1 MYIAALYIYI
11 LFLVFIGVL
20 FVVMITR
27 FMAGKFNILWPIC
40 VLCYALPII
49 CQTFFG
55 QIFLMLISIF
65 KCWSENI
72 LYYGATAECHPN
84 NFYYITLP
92 ICCIGLIIQIILSYV
107 TISLYYQA
115 DFISE
120 AGNVLKKTN
129 PIPDI
134 TFFINKIIIITTFV
148 FDKGKTS
155 EHWPILIILSITTG
169 FNAYVNIRSQ
179 NYTNEAIKRLNYFFS
194 LFLFWGFFSLL
205 LSNAFLALKFSGALY
220 LFSAGVVIIFIYCI
234 FYIKTN
240 LNFLNSNF
248 LDIHTSY
255 EFLNYINTFM
265 KLIKEKEISRNSSI
279 ILTSFIEKVE
289 DKCTNKKCVL
299 KKYLQSLSKG
309 FDSNFLLFQYAQKL
323 FKIAISKLPMNITL
337 RIHYI
342 VFLASKINQKKNAQK
357 ELSSI
362 NIHHLLLYNKFN
374 VFRCKKFIEENA
386 SILNNNKQSQDET
399 DASDIFQEIEYKN
412 KYKEFFKLLSKSSSL
427 YYEFWSSLYASHLQ
441 GTEDFRKLNDIGA
454 ELNIIIEQI
463 EKIFEKLRDIKNNDL
478 TILKL
483 YESYLRNI
491 LNNEEKYEKYHKIS
505 NNLITDNKFDF
516 EDKDYTNFDI
526 KNITNNDEYQFLIIS
541 ANDDNKG
548 TIVNM
553 SLNTCLYFGY
563 TKDEIIGKNMCL
575 LIPELFHKIH
585 IKLFNE
591 VTEKTKTEF
600 FEKLSNKITYVPEF
614 MEFSGFG
621 RNKLKYLVPLDMKVF
636 FVQTEESD
644 LVYIIDIMRKNL
656 FLNNNNDLTETTYEV
671 EKSQSCC
678 VLTDS
683 NFIIQTFTPNC
694 VEILGLDSKMINSN
708 YDITNFIVQFND
720 ELQNFMSTSNK
731 EVSLHEASEIISNE
745 NSVRDLII
753 VGDNLSDKSFEHKL
767 RQKKK
772 LIKLKYS
779 HQRKITWKINAQKK
793 MSSNNNIKKQSS
805 GKILSQ
811 FSGVLKKG
819 VLDPSK
825 KKFFMDVKEVNLS
838 NKHLGYYFYFRKSSS
853 GGKEGSILN
862 NNLDG
867 IKFESPGSNRGKINN
882 KSSIKFYDEE
892 EEPPKSSRIF
902 NDDDAHNILGINN
915 IHNIDKKTASNVSFD
930 LESNFIPTKKHESA
944 KILSDF
950 KDDNDIIDEK
960 FVPKCNFNFYLDL
973 NTNSFK
979 PSSTFDPA
987 KNVDE
992 NLKSQALEKINIVF
1006 QIKKKMNKKESSNSE
1021 ISSKE
1026 DSSQTE
1032 VYSSSYI
1039 YSSSESNSQNEE
1051 SNTKINQKK
1060 SIKNMEKKNSII
1072 NNNNNANINEKKPK
1086 EDNIENQ
1093 YYKIS
1098 ISKIKFMIYDF
1109 NQEMVITTKNEK
1121 KSQIDVI
1128 IDNYKSRFNIN
1139 ITEDSNFSYFSFDKY
1154 IKDTKNKSD
1163 KNSSKNNLKIIHTT
1177 NNSNDKNSI
1186 IDTEKEFEKE
1196 ISYALSKQDEQNSI
1210 RYFYAMSFSFIILL
1224 LIIFCTEIYFVI
1236 TYYENFQ
1243 SNLELI
1249 FDAINLIYNNNLAIF
1264 TIRESSIFNYPSVV
1278 ENVTYIVPDDN
1289 FQNYS
1294 SKIYSMSKNAFT
1306 SCNNYME
1313 NIIGSGF
1320 KFSDKAVYKLTKE
1333 PFYITILYGEQQL
1346 RNITSTI
1353 FASIIQVFSS
1363 FCNLLQNVYVS
1374 VSISNLYNFLHNSYN
1389 QVGKGLKVQLELFI
1403 DELDIKWKK
1412 MIKIM
1417 IVYSVVY
1424 IFIHILFYILICKC
1438 FVSISK
1444 KKASYISVFYG
1455 IDLSLIK
1462 SSIRKCEFFI
1472 NKINENE
1479 KKDKL
1484 KLIGEDNS
1492 DIASTSNFNLNSPL
1506 KQKDKKPK
1514 KLKKNKGIGEDKR
1527 TKRFKTLVILYF
1539 IISILVF
1546 EVILLSTN
1554 YFVIKFNQ
1562 NATYLNHM
1570 QNYHNIVFDL
1580 FNGFREYLF
1589 DENIILSGLDA
1600 RNFLIKKEKEF
1611 YETNTNDLNKMH
1623 SLQNKIKGLKEALE
1637 KFKKNGLCKLYFCK
1651 FKSEEECKEYIGGGK
1666 GTINF
1671 DSSFMVNDFVEDIR
1685 YARNSLEVF
1694 IIPGIL
1700 IGNLTDPEHDD
1711 PEALNKKI
1719 SSDPTGY
1726 TRYRL
1731 DIFNQDLHNRINIKF
1746 INILM
1751 QYIIKE
1757 RNITMDLIKEDRE
1770 GGYAQYI
1777 ILIAI
1782 YAAILIFIFGI
1793 YWIPMIRRLNIEIY
1807 KTKNMLGIIPVQI
1820 LASLPNIRELLD
1832 ISYKK

>member
-1 MYIAALYIYI
+1 
-11 LFLVFIGVL
+11 
-20 FVVMITR
+20 MITR
-27 FMAGKFNILWPIC
+27 IMAGKFNILWPIC
-40 VLCYALPII
+40 LLCYALPLI

-65 KCWSENI
+65 KCWNENI
-72 LYYGATAECHPN
+72 LYYGSKTECHPN
-84 NFYYITLP
+84 NFYYVTLP
-92 ICCIGLIIQIILSYV
+92 ICCIGLIIQIALSYV

-115 DFISE
+115 DFICD
-120 AGNVLKKTN
+120 AGDVLKKTN

-134 TFFINKIIIITTFV
+134 TLLINKIIIIITFV
-148 FDKGKTS
+148 FDKGKIN

-169 FNAYVNIRSQ
+169 FNAYATIRCQ
-179 NYTNEAIKRLNYFFS
+179 NYTSEAIKRLHYFFS

-205 LSNAFLALKFSGALY
+205 LSNAFLALNFSGALY
-220 LFSAGVVIIFIYCI
+220 LFAAGVVIVFIYCI

-240 LNFLNSNF
+240 LNFLNSSF
-248 LDIHTSY
+248 QDIYTSY

-309 FDSNFLLFQYAQKL
+309 FDSNFLLLQYAQKL
-323 FKIAISKLPMNITL
+323 FKIAISKLPMNINL

-362 NIHHLLLYNKFN
+362 NINNLLLYNKFN
-374 VFRCKKFIEENA
+374 IFRCKKFIEENT
-386 SILNNNKQSQDET
+386 SISNNNKQSQDEI

-427 YYEFWSSLYASHLQ
+427 YYEFWSSLYTSHLQ

-636 FVQTEESD
+636 FAQTEESD

-656 FLNNNNDLTETTYEV
+656 FFNNNNDLTETTYEV
-671 EKSQSCC
+671 DKNQSCC
-678 VLTDS
+678 ILTDS
-683 NFIIQTFTPNC
+683 NFIIQTFTSNC
-694 VEILGLDSKMINSN
+694 VEMLGLDSKMINSN
-708 YDITNFIVQFND
+708 YDITNYIVQFND
-720 ELQNFMSTSNK
+720 ELQNFMSTSNNK
-731 EVSLHEASEIISNE
+731 EVSLHEASEIISTE
-745 NSVRDLII
+745 NSVRDII
-753 VGDNLSDKSFEHKL
+753 VVGDNLNDKSFEYKL
-767 RQKKK
+767 RQKRK
-772 LIKLKYS
+772 LLRLKYS
-779 HQRKITWKINAQKK
+779 HQRKITWKVNPQKN
-793 MSSNNNIKKQSS
+793 MSNNNIKKQSS

-811 FSGVLKKG
+811 FSGILKKA
-819 VLDPSK
+819 VIDPSK
-825 KKFFMDVKEVNLS
+825 KKFFMEVKEANFN
-838 NKHLGYYFYFRKSSS
+838 NKHLGYYFYFRKSIS
-853 GGKEGSILN
+853 GGKEGSLFN
-862 NNLDG
+862 NNLDN
-867 IKFESPGSNRGKINN
+867 IKFENPGSNRGKINN

-892 EEPPKSSRIF
+892 EEQPKSSRIC
-902 NDDDAHNILGINN
+902 NEDEAHNILGMNN
-915 IHNIDKKTASNVSFD
+915 FHNIDKKSASNVSFD
-930 LESNFIPTKKHESA
+930 LESNFLPTKKHESA

-950 KDDNDIIDEK
+950 NDNDVIDEK
-960 FVPKCNFNFYLDL
+960 FVPKCNFNFFLDL
-973 NTNSFK
+973 DTNSFK
-979 PSSTFDPA
+979 PSSTFELA
-987 KNVDE
+987 KKVNE
-992 NLKSQALEKINIVF
+992 NLRSKALEKINIVF

-1039 YSSSESNSQNEE
+1039 YSSSESTSKNEE
-1051 SNTKINQKK
+1051 SKTKINQK
-1060 SIKNMEKKNSII
+1060 SSLKNMTKKNSII

-1086 EDNIENQ
+1086 EVNIENQ
-1093 YYKIS
+1093 YYKVS

-1109 NQEMVITTKNEK
+1109 NQEMVITTKSEK

-1128 IDNYKSRFNIN
+1128 IDNYKSRQNIN
-1139 ITEDSNFSYFSFDKY
+1139 ITEDSNFSCFSFDKY
-1154 IKDTKNKSD
+1154 LKDARNKPD
-1163 KNSSKNNLKIIHTT
+1163 KNSSKTDLKTLRIT
-1177 NNSNDKNSI
+1177 NKSNDKNNIVDS
-1186 IDTEKEFEKE
+1186 EKEFEKE

-1210 RYFYAMSFSFIILL
+1210 RYFYAISFIFIIIL
-1224 LIIFCTEIYFVI
+1224 LIIFISEMLLVI
-1236 TYYENFQ
+1236 DYYENFQ
-1243 SNLELI
+1243 TNLELI
-1249 FDAINLIYNNNLAIF
+1249 MDAINLIYNTNIAIF
-1264 TIRESSIFNYPSVV
+1264 TIRESSIFNYPSVM
-1278 ENVTYIVPDDN
+1278 ENVSYHVPDDDYL
-1289 FQNYS
+1289 NYTA
-1294 SKIYSMSKNAFT
+1294 KIYSMSKNAFT

-1313 NIIGSGF
+1313 NIIGSVL
-1320 KFSDKAVYKLTKE
+1320 KLSDEAVYKLTEE
-1333 PFYITILYGEQQL
+1333 PFYITILYGEKQL
-1346 RNITSTI
+1346 RTITSTI
-1353 FASIIQVFSS
+1353 FASIVQVYSS
-1363 FCNLLQNVYVS
+1363 LCNLLQNVYVS
-1374 VSISNLYNFLHNSYN
+1374 VSTSNLYNFLYN
-1389 QVGKGLKVQLELFI
+1389 AYNEVGRALKVQLNLFI
-1403 DELDIKWKK
+1403 DELDINWKK

-1417 IVYSVVY
+1417 IVYSVIY
-1424 IFIHILFYILICKC
+1424 IFIHILFYILISKC
-1438 FVSISK
+1438 FISISK

-1479 KKDKL
+1479 KNDKL

-1492 DIASTSNFNLNSPL
+1492 DIASTSNFNLNSTL
-1506 KQKDKKPK
+1506 KHKDKRPN
-1514 KLKKNKGIGEDKR
+1514 KLKKSKGIGADKR
-1527 TKRFKTLVILYF
+1527 TKRFKILVAIVF
-1539 IISILVF
+1539 SISILIF

-1570 QNYHNIVFDL
+1570 QHYHNVVFDL
-1580 FNGFREYLF
+1580 FNGFREFLF
-1589 DENIILSGLDA
+1589 DENIIVSGLDA
-1600 RNFLIKKEKEF
+1600 HSFLVKKEEEF
-1611 YETNTNDLNKMH
+1611 YETNMNDLNEIH

-1637 KFKKNGLCKLYFCK
+1637 KSTKNGLCKSYFCK
-1651 FKSEEECKEYIGGGK
+1651 FKSEQECQEFVGGGK
-1666 GTINF
+1666 GVNNF
-1671 DSSFMVNDFVEDIR
+1671 GSTFMVNDFVEDIR
-1685 YARNSLEVF
+1685 YARSSLKLFLSMGALV
-1694 IIPGIL
+1694 
-1700 IGNLTDPEHDD
+1700 GNLTDPEHDD
-1711 PEALNKKI
+1711 PLKINEII
-1719 SSDPTGY
+1719 SSRPEGFTV
-1726 TRYRL
+1726 YRL
-1731 DIFNQDLHNRINIKF
+1731 EVFNREIHYRINIKF

-1751 QYIIKE
+1751 QDIINE

-1770 GGYAQYI
+1770 GGYAIYI
-1777 ILIAI
+1777 IFIAI
-1782 YAAILIFIFGI
+1782 YAAILVFIFWI
-1793 YWIPMIRRLNIEIY
+1793 YWIPMIRTLNIEIY
-1807 KTKNMLGIIPVQI
+1807 KTKNMLSIIPVQI